1 MEQHY
6 YSKEPVS
13 ASHVRYIEYE
23 IAYLSQPLRFTFETD
38 SGVFSISRVDHGT
51 DILLRAIAKDAAR
64 QQEEDGEWKAPKSV
78 LDIGCGYGPI
88 GITLGRFFPEAH
100 VCMVDVNERAM
111 DLARRNAQTARL
123 QDFTVESASSLSA
136 GAFELIATNPPIR
149 AGKAVVYGIF
159 QQALEHLAP
168 GGALYVVIRKNQ
180 GGPSAIKELTR
191 LFGGCEVID
200 RQSGF
205 HILKCIK

>member
-1 MEQHY
+1 MAQHY

-13 ASHVRYIEYE
+13 ASNERCIEYTIGSE
-23 IAYLSQPLRFTFETD
+23 RFSFITD

-51 DILLRAIAKDAAR
+51 DILLNAILKDHPAVPGR
-64 QQEEDGEWKAPKSV
+64 I

-88 GITLGRFFPEAH
+88 GVVLGSIYPAAH
-100 VCMVDVNERAM
+100 VHMVDVNERAM
-111 DLARRNAQTARL
+111 DLARRNAQAAKLT
-123 QDFTVESASSLSA
+123 DYTVEPVDHLLDLLNAPEN
-136 GAFELIATNPPIR
+136 AFQMVVTNPPIR

-159 QQALEHLAP
+159 AQAQEQLAP

-180 GGPSAIKELTR
+180 GGPSAIKELER
-191 LFGGCEVID
+191 LFGSCTVID

-205 HILKCIK
+205 HILKAVKTA

>member
-1 MEQHY
+1 MAQQHY

-13 ASHVRYIEYE
+13 QSHIRHIEYD
-23 IAYLSQPLRFTFETD
+23 IIYQNQPLHFHFETD

-51 DILLRAIAKDAAR
+51 DILLHAIAEDV
-64 QQEEDGEWKAPKSV
+64 QEKETQPESV

-88 GITLGRFFPEAH
+88 GITLSRFFPKAH
-100 VCMVDVNERAM
+100 ICMVDVNERAM
-111 DLARRNAQTARL
+111 DLARRNAQQAGL
-123 QDFTVESASSLSA
+123 QDFMVEAADNLPHRL
-136 GAFELIATNPPIR
+136 FDMVVTNPPIR

-159 QQALEHLAP
+159 QQAYEHLAP
-168 GGALYVVIRKNQ
+168 GGAFYAVIRKNQ
-180 GGPSAIKELTR
+180 GGPSAVKELAR
-191 LFGGCEVID
+191 IFGGCEVIE

>member
-1 MEQHY
+1 MGQHY

-13 ASHVRYIEYE
+13 ASHVRYIDYE
-23 IAYLSQPLRFTFETD
+23 ISYQNQPRSFTFETD

-51 DILLRAIAKDAAR
+51 DILLNAIAKDMA
-64 QQEEDGEWKAPKSV
+64 GETAPASV

-88 GITLGRFFPEAH
+88 GITLGCFFPEAH
-100 VCMVDVNERAM
+100 IHMVDVNERAM
-111 DLARRNAQTARL
+111 ELARRNAQTARL
-123 QDFTVESASSLSA
+123 KDFLVDSVDNLPPAETFDMVV
-136 GAFELIATNPPIR
+136 TNPPIR

-159 QQALEHLAP
+159 QQAREHLAP

-180 GGPSAIKELTR
+180 GGPSAVKELTR
-191 LFGGCEVID
+191 LFGNCQIID